1 MYEQGLMCI
10 LRHKDGTIGT
20 CRIVAPSFYTD
31 LTNIIQCL
39 LLKQQRPNWQII
51 QTKTYISLGVNTLIR
66 HEWSKLLEKK

>member
-1 MYEQGLMCI
+1 MNEQGLMCI

-39 LLKQQRPNWQII
+39 LLKQQRPN
-51 QTKTYISLGVNTLIR
+51 
-66 HEWSKLLEKK
+66 